1 MLSHFPKCGFSSRLF
16 RTRTRILERKVKCHF
31 LGIPHFLDSYPLPLD
46 SSISTLKLQDGDGLE
61 WRVVNLITVGM
72 NQPWKTTNPRPAPAG
87 PASAVANTCRKS
99 QHTQKSSRKA
109 DVLPQTLG
117 QYDDPRRT
125 RFENMSKIK
134 EVCVLKIPPWKSW
147 HFLIRITVR
156 QRPVHPTHHQT
167 QRNPEKKA
175 RNCFTNVNFIDT
187 SAQPNTMILKELEL
201 VK

>member
-72 NQPWKTTNPRPAPAG
+72 NQPRKTTNPRPAPAG

-109 DVLPQTLG
+109 DVLPHDSG
-117 QYDDPRRT
+117 SVRRSPKN
-125 RFENMSKIK
+125 EI
-134 EVCVLKIPPWKSW
+134 
-147 HFLIRITVR
+147 
-156 QRPVHPTHHQT
+156 
-167 QRNPEKKA
+167 
-175 RNCFTNVNFIDT
+175 
-187 SAQPNTMILKELEL
+187 
-201 VK
+201 